1 MSSPF
6 QIWIDR
12 LKNGQTQTINESFES
27 DFLDIQEEELKMDS
41 PVNVVGEAYLT
52 EAELIIHLNASTKLK
67 MPCAICNQMIEIDL
81 EVKDCYH
88 AVPINEIPSGIY
100 DYKDFLRESLL
111 IELPQYAECNQ
122 GNCPERKV
130 IASYMHEKQKETSN
144 FPFSNL
150 GDSNGSTT

>member
-6 QIWIDR
+6 LIWIDR
-12 LKNGQTQTINESFES
+12 LKNGQTQTIHESFS
-27 DFLDIQEEELKMDS
+27 PVFLDIQEEELKMDF
-41 PVNVVGEAYLT
+41 PVLVVGEAYLT
-52 EAELIIHLNASTKLK
+52 ESELILHLSASTKLK
-67 MPCAICNQMIEIDL
+67 MPCAICNEMIEIDL
-81 EVKDCYH
+81 SVKECYN

-111 IELPQYAECNQ
+111 IELPQYVECNQ
-122 GNCPERKV
+122 GNCPERLI
-130 IASYMHEKQKETSN
+130 IAPFMHEKQKETSN